1 MKHIN
6 SYNDYIKEN
15 INYLKNQE
23 NMNEGIKHWLAT
35 FLMMVN
41 LGIVPPTV
49 LASGE
54 KAKMEFA
61 QSEESIEQVSVKFK
75 SYYSKNNF
83 YNTPELA
90 WEDFQNLYG
99 KSALS
104 LNDILSNVNIDTNVN
119 SEVPKPT
126 NFVNDY
132 AELIVSQS
140 DEDSLN
146 AKIARYAKTSGMEIA
161 IATINTMTEN
171 NYIESVTQDIF
182 AVWGVGK
189 AGSDNGILITVA
201 EKEHAWRIQ
210 TGYGAEIV
218 LPDILCGRMGRNILV
233 PAFKDG
239 DYYAGLNGL
248 VDAII
253 QEVGTN
259 SADIEMFK
267 KKYEEEKERRAEA
280 IKQGFFDVMTVI
292 GILAILGVL
301 ITLLVKASIR
311 RKDLLERSKS
321 LIKDMQI
328 ILDDFGKETND
339 VKDLK
344 YIKKI
349 IDDFNYFVNNTSI
362 NTKPTIKEEIISAM
376 FEYNKKLSEYI
387 IKVQRYKKAYKEAS
401 VSDQQLE
408 IAKEYN
414 KKIEELQKELSKY
427 KLNITKNINDNY
439 LEGIVSHIKQN
450 IDTDKIFSLCS
461 EMNSSLASIKSQ
473 YQSLYNTKESIPRM
487 EKEISEYKNYID
499 IWVKRL
505 NKYNLTSAVNKLMNM
520 ISEFEKLMKLDN
532 SELFNKYKYL
542 ISIKAFVD
550 KSVSDEEYRI
560 EEEKR
565 RERRKREE
573 EAAAE
578 RRRRESYYSSSSS
591 SSSSSSFGGFGGG
604 RSGGGGASG
613 GW

>member
-23 NMNEGIKHWLAT
+23 NMNEGLKHWLAT

-132 AELIVSQS
+132 AELILSQS

-182 AVWGVGK
+182 NVWGVGK
-189 AGSDNGILITVA
+189 TGSDNGILITVA

-233 PAFKDG
+233 PAFKEG
-239 DYYAGLNGL
+239 NYYAGLNDL

-253 QEVGTN
+253 EEVGTN

-267 KKYEEEKERRAEA
+267 KKYQEEKDRKAA
-280 IKQGFFDVMTVI
+280 ALKQCFIDVISVI
-292 GILAILGVL
+292 GILAILSFL
-301 ITLLVKASIR
+301 ITLIVKSSIR
-311 RKDLLERSKS
+311 RKELLEKSKS
-321 LIKDMQI
+321 LINDIQI
-328 ILDDFGKETND
+328 ILDNFAAETED

-349 IDDFNYFVNNTSI
+349 IDDFNYFVNNTST
-362 NTKPTIKEEIISAM
+362 NTKPTIKEEIVSAM
-376 FEYNKKLSEYI
+376 FEYNKNLSSYI
-387 IKVQRYKKAYKEAS
+387 TKVQRYKKVYKEAS
-401 VSDQQLE
+401 VSDQQLK

-414 KKIEELQKELSKY
+414 IKIEELQKELSKY
-427 KLNITKNINDNY
+427 KLNITKNINDDY

-473 YQSLYNTKESIPRM
+473 YQSLYNTKDSIPRM

-499 IWVKRL
+499 IWVNRL
-505 NKYNLTSAVNKLMNM
+505 NKYNLTSAVTKLNGM
-520 ISEFEKLMKLDN
+520 ISEFEKVLKLDE
-532 SELFNKYKYL
+532 SELFKKYQYL
-542 ISIKAFVD
+542 ESIRKFVD
-550 KSVSDEEYRI
+550 KSVS

-573 EAAAE
+573 KAAAE
-578 RRRRESYYSSSSS
+578 RRRREYHSSSSS
-591 SSSSSSFGGFGGG
+591 YSSSSSSFGGFGGG
-604 RSGGGGASG
+604 RSGGGGSSG
-613 GW
+613 SW